1 MSAEVASADP
11 NRRAVRAAY
20 AAEAL
25 SSRTMRLGNAM
36 VASRAFAAAGF
47 VLQAQAQ
54 GLHDFAT
61 GLFVKLGLTE
71 RQVGIA
77 LRLLGVPA
85 NDLHPGEFLR
95 EAEAVE
101 EAAGALTSLHPDGR
115 LVWDTLVAIHEVHMH
130 VRDVVDTAAE
140 LDAGDGS

>member
-11 NRRAVRAAY
+11 KRRAVRAAY

-47 VLQAQAQ
+47 VLQAQAR
-54 GLHDFAT
+54 GLHDLAI
-61 GLFVKLGLTE
+61 GLLVELGLTE
-71 RQVGIA
+71 REVGCA
-77 LRLLGVPA
+77 LRRLGVPA

-101 EAAGALTSLHPDGR
+101 AAAGALTSLHPDGR

>member
-1 MSAEVASADP
+1 MSADVHSADP
-11 NRRAVRAAY
+11 KRRAVRAAY

-47 VLQAQAQ
+47 VLQAQAR

-61 GLFVKLGLTE
+61 GLLVTLGLTE
-71 RQVGIA
+71 REVRIA

-85 NDLHPGEFLR
+85 NDLHPREFLR

-101 EAAGALTSLHPDGR
+101 AAAGALTSLHPDGR
-115 LVWDTLVAIHEVHMH
+115 FVWDTLVAIHEVLLH
-130 VRDVVDTAAE
+130 VRDVVDTATE
-140 LDAGDGS
+140 LDAGDDP

>member
-11 NRRAVRAAY
+11 KRRAVRAAY
-20 AAEAL
+20 AAAAL

-36 VASRAFAAAGF
+36 VASRTFAAAGF

-61 GLFVKLGLTE
+61 GLLVNLGLTE
-71 RQVGIA
+71 RGVGIA

-101 EAAGALTSLHPDGR
+101 AAAGALTSLHPDGR